1 MPTPPKFS
9 VILPAYNEEKALDD
23 VLKGLCSALD
33 LTRFEII
40 VVDDGSTDQTA
51 AIARQF
57 PEVKLLKHRINKGYG
72 AAIATGVD
80 AAEGDYVIWFDSD
93 GQHRVEDLVKIA
105 TALEQDDLDYCVGIR
120 DSQSH
125 QTSNRMFGKF
135 ILKLSVWIVL
145 GKTVKDFNSGLRGF
159 RRDVLFPYLRF
170 LPQGFGASTTTTLLM
185 YKRGYY
191 GKEVPITVRP
201 RVGKSSVNALKDGL
215 RTLQIILRFFLLFT
229 PMRFFGGI
237 GVAVILAGFIY
248 GISEAL
254 TKHQGIP
261 VFAAVLI
268 LLGVQSF
275 FFGLICDQI
284 SLSRLDSLERD
295 LHK

>member
-9 VILPAYNEEKALDD
+9 VILPAYNEEKALGD
-23 VLKGLCSALD
+23 VLRGLCGALD
-33 LTRFEII
+33 PAQYEII
-40 VVDDGSTDQTA
+40 VVDDGCTDRTA
-51 AIARQF
+51 EIVQQF
-57 PEVKLLKHRINKGYG
+57 TEVKLRKHRINKGYG
-72 AAIATGVD
+72 AAIATGVH
-80 AAEGDYVIWFDSD
+80 AAEGDYIIWFDSD

-105 TALEQDDLDYCVGIR
+105 SALEQDNLDYCVGIR

-125 QTSNRMFGKF
+125 QASNRMFGKF
-135 ILKLSVWIVL
+135 ILKLTVWIVL

-159 RRDVLFPYLRF
+159 RRDVLYPYLPF

-185 YKRGYY
+185 HKRGYY
-191 GKEVPITVRP
+191 GKEVPITVRA

-237 GVAVILAGFIY
+237 GIAVILAGLIY
-248 GISEAL
+248 GLYEAF

-261 VFAAVLI
+261 VLAAVLI

-284 SLSRLDSLERD
+284 SLSRLDNLERD
-295 LHK
+295 LRK